1 MPFAM
6 RLERPAVF
14 QMSRSPSL
22 RWSARREAALPSP
35 FREYFNYADEITC
48 MGNIDARARAVGR
61 LRISCLDALWR
72 ESSVCACADD
82 CRRRDAAWAING
94 APPRGSA

>member
-14 QMSRSPSL
+14 QMSRFPSL
-22 RWSARREAALPSP
+22 RWSGRRKAAFPSP

-48 MGNIDARARAVGR
+48 MGNIDARARAMGW

-72 ESSVCACADD
+72 KSGVCARTDD
-82 CRRRDAAWAING
+82 RRRRVAAWAING